1 MSNEKLFFTQA
12 NILRVQKKVALTGL
26 ALVVLVVV
34 IYGGYTGYTKYFH
47 NGVLITKESPYEDV
61 YTEFV
66 MEGYDIIKKNYW
78 MKIDEARYAPF
89 FQLSVQKALNLPTPP
104 TLTSNTEE
112 GVSKMVEQALSTLT
126 STTTKKQ
133 AAIDILTVVT
143 YNLEPVGRNGVM
155 SQKQEVALR
164 QNVSNINPTED
175 LYKNIGVEKGAS
187 VEVVEQAVKAKEEEL
202 AKVDTPEAKAE
213 LQKVVYAKK
222 VLTSEYDKKIY
233 DETQIEPTISGKIL
247 GTTLYLAISKISPTT
262 LREFGVIVDRASTTP
277 KLDSM
282 VIDFRG
288 NIGGSL
294 DFLQY
299 FLGAFIGDK
308 QFAFDLFHQD
318 EYEVQR
324 TTIPIFE
331 PLMRYKEKVI
341 LTDSMTQSTAEL
353 TAAVFKRLH
362 LATIIGKTTRGWGT
376 VENTFPLTTVI
387 DPNEKY
393 TLFLVHSLTLRDD
406 NQPIEGKGVTPDIDM
421 ADTNFGTKLRATLRN
436 QSLIKAVE
444 GQIKSEPLR

>member
-1 MSNEKLFFTQA
+1 MSNEKIFFTKA
-12 NILRVQKKVALTGL
+12 HIFGIQKKVAITGL
-26 ALVVLVVV
+26 VLVGVVLMCWGAQTLYLKYSHGEVLGISKVQEGD
-34 IYGGYTGYTKYFH
+34 IYTQ
-47 NGVLITKESPYEDV
+47 
-61 YTEFV
+61 FV
-66 MEGYDIIKKNYW
+66 MEGYDSIKKNYW
-78 MKIDEARYAPF
+78 AKVDDDKYAAF
-89 FQLSVQKALNLPTPP
+89 FQLSLQKALNLPTPP
-104 TLTSNTEE
+104 TLTSNTQE

-164 QNVSNINPTED
+164 QTVSNINPTED
-175 LYKNIGVEKGAS
+175 LYKNIGVEKGVP
-187 VEVVEQAVKAKEEEL
+187 VEEVEQAVKAKEEAL
-202 AKVDTPEAKAE
+202 AKIDTPEAKAE
-213 LQKVVYAKK
+213 LQKVTYAKK
-222 VLTSEYDKKIY
+222 VLTSEYDKKMY
-233 DETQIEPTISGKIL
+233 DESQIEPTISGKIL

-262 LREFGVIVDRASTTP
+262 LREFGIIVDRASTTP

-318 EYEVQR
+318 EYQVQR

-331 PLMRYKEKVI
+331 PLLRYKEKVI
-341 LTDSMTQSTAEL
+341 LVDSMTQSTAEL
-353 TAAVFKRLH
+353 TAAVFKRLR
-362 LATIIGKTTRGWGT
+362 LATVVGGTTRGWGT

-406 NQPIEGKGVTPDIDM
+406 NQPIEGKGVAPDIDVN
-421 ADTNFGTKLRATLRN
+421 DTNFGTKLRASLRN

-444 GQIKSEPLR
+444 GQIKSAPLR